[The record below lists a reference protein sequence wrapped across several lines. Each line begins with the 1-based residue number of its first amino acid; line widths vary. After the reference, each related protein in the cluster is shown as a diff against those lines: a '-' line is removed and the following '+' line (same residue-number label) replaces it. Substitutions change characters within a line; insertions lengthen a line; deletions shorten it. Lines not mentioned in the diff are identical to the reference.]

1 MRWLAYIVPLL
12 LLGCKTLPTGGF
24 VIGGPTAP
32 EPQPEGFAT
41 VHWIAYSGGFLMVIA
56 GALLFWL
63 LQQPKSGAG
72 LAATGLCTIALALAS
87 AFYGRELALASFIL
101 LGAGIVGALGYLL
114 WYAWHKRVA
123 FTEVV
128 KEGNGQIEA
137 MKLSPQ
143 TRRQVEIVKAKAATI
158 K

>member
-1 MRWLAYIVPLL
+1 MILL
-12 LLGCKTLPTGGF
+12 LCLAACKTLPTGGI
-24 VIGGPTAP
+24 VIGAP
-32 EPQPEGFAT
+32 SVPEAQPDGFAT
-41 VHWIAYSGGFLMVIA
+41 IHWIAYAGGFLMVIA

-114 WYAWHKRVA
+114 WYAWHNSVA

-143 TRRQVEIVKAKAATI
+143 TRRQVEIVKAKTKEKA
-158 K
+158 